1 MRDLVGKAVEETR
14 LAGEAITVQSGV
26 LKEVSET
33 VLRDA
38 ARFVDRIDGQADEM
52 RAIALGLVEAN
63 RTVET
68 AVDDRRRTLEALA
81 LDISAKTEAVD
92 TMLAAFSELVHKTL
106 SEAET
111 RARTVAQ
118 TLATT

>member
-1 MRDLVGKAVEETR
+1 
-14 LAGEAITVQSGV
+14 
-26 LKEVSET
+26 T